1 MNVVYKSISKLKNIY
16 NQINP
21 ATLTGAIDI
30 IVVEQPDGSLVASPF
45 HVRFGKVGVLAP
57 RARVVNISINGSP
70 VEDLKM
76 KLGEQG
82 EAFFVM
88 EGDNGVDQ
96 IPPQLVTS
104 PIPSRPPTPSK
115 KHKSD
120 DEASCCSLQDHD
132 GDCKKKRM
140 RKKRRRKNDLTV
152 EMPPEIDNRTSS
164 QSSSDSYG
172 GAADTAALFQ
182 AYYDVIVNRDSR
194 HVSESTDYSGKDA
207 DQRNFFSDSEL
218 QNNRSRDEEVSSNEM
233 AGKYKWGWGG
243 LPDENAR
250 DSSSSSSDDNVNEN
264 KFSENDVTE
273 NVVTES
279 NVNAN
284 NVNETADKLQQTN
297 LNEPNDQFRSLSSEE
312 DDFKLADN
320 CNETGGCAN
329 DMKTLTKTLD
339 EERVRKDSGPL
350 YLDEIDK
357 LGPHQADLYL
367 KVKKDAPVQP
377 PNQLTDKNLQIVRA
391 VSPGSDSGTDNTEYW
406 DKNSEQCSID
416 QMNISASMCGLPTTE
431 EKFEA
436 DVLTFE
442 KFQQDPMSYTN
453 NDKLV
458 VRINDKHYTWK
469 QAQPVLLS
477 LILFKQKLPEESVS
491 PAQTPTEPPKKNWS
505 RWFGFRSQADTQQQ
519 EDATSSGAQDDT
531 EVAVIMD
538 PTEINGDELKENIE
552 TKNEKNVT
560 MEDLLASTNKNLM
573 KTTRLTPQQLADLQL
588 KEGAN
593 TITFSVTT
601 QYQGTKRCHANIHR
615 WKWNDRVVVSDID
628 GTITKSD
635 VFGQILPV
643 VGKDWTQGGVAKL
656 YHNISSN
663 GYKFIY
669 LSARAIGQASMTKD
683 YLNWVNQHG
692 VTLPPGPLL
701 LSPSSLLTAFK
712 REVIE
717 RKPEVF
723 KIACLNDIKSLFPI
737 GEPFYAGFG
746 NKKTDVI
753 SYEAVNIPKERM
765 FTINHRGELVQE
777 NIPTYLT
784 TLSDLGLVV
793 DNYFPYMR
801 PNQENLGQENYSD
814 FSFWKSDVPSISD
827 EEIKKLMGV

>member
-1 MNVVYKSISKLKNIY
+1 MNVVYKSLSKLKNIY

-30 IVVEQPDGSLVASPF
+30 IVVEQPDGSLQASPF
-45 HVRFGKVGVLAP
+45 HVRFGKVGVLQP

-88 EGDNGVDQ
+88 EGNDGVTE

-120 DEASCCSLQDHD
+120 DEANLSCCSLQDLKDHD
-132 GDCKKKRM
+132 ADGCKKKRM
-140 RKKRRRKNDLTV
+140 RKKRRRKNELTV
-152 EMPPEIDNRTSS
+152 EISAENCDNRTSS

-172 GAADTAALFQ
+172 GKET
-182 AYYDVIVNRDSR
+182 
-194 HVSESTDYSGKDA
+194 G

-218 QNNRSRDEEVSSNEM
+218 QNSRSRDDGELSANER

-250 DSSSSSSDDNVNEN
+250 DSSSSDD
-264 KFSENDVTE
+264 
-273 NVVTES
+273 
-279 NVNAN
+279 
-284 NVNETADKLQQTN
+284 NVNETADKLQELKLT
-297 LNEPNDQFRSLSSEE
+297 EDQFRSLSSEE
-312 DDFKLADN
+312 TNIKPADN
-320 CNETGGCAN
+320 CEETCAN
-329 DMKTLTKTLD
+329 DMKSVTKTVVD
-339 EERVRKDSGPL
+339 ERERKDSGPL

-357 LGPHQADLYL
+357 LGPSQADLYL
-367 KVKKDAPVQP
+367 KVKKETPQQP
-377 PNQLTDKNLQIVRA
+377 PTQQTEDQNNHLHVRTA
-391 VSPGSDSGTDNTEYW
+391 SPGSDSGTDTVEYYTGW
-406 DKNSEQCSID
+406 EKNNGEQCSVNE
-416 QMNISASMCGLPTTE
+416 MNISASTCGFPVSQ

-436 DVLTFE
+436 ELLSFD
-442 KFQQDPMSYTN
+442 KFQQDPMSYMN

-458 VRINDKHYTWK
+458 IRINDKHYSWK
-469 QAQPVLLS
+469 QAQPLLLS
-477 LILFKQKLPEESVS
+477 LILFKQQLPEESVS
-491 PAQTPTEPPKKNWS
+491 PAQTPTEPPKKSW
-505 RWFGFRSQADTQQQ
+505 RWFGFRSGGQQ
-519 EDATSSGAQDDT
+519 EDTSSTSGAQETKDPVDS

-538 PTEINGDELKENIE
+538 PTEINGDQLKEITTSVE
-552 TKNEKNVT
+552 EVT
-560 MEDLLASTNKNLM
+560 MEDLLSTSNKQLM
-573 KTTRLTPQQLADLQL
+573 KTTRLTPQQLADLDL

-615 WKWNDRVVVSDID
+615 WKWSDKVVVSDID

-692 VTLPPGPLL
+692 VTLPSGPLL

-717 RKPEVF
+717 KKPEVF
-723 KIACLNDIKSLFPI
+723 KIACLNDIKNLFPV

-801 PNQENLGQENYSD
+801 PNQPNSPDATYSD
-814 FSFWKSDVPSISD
+814 FSYWRSDVPSISD
-827 EEIKKLMGV
+827 EEIMKLIGV